1 MSDQNQNPPADNT
14 NQTNTNTN
22 SGGSLLNRFGSKP
35 TNAPTNT
42 NNNAQNNQQNGQ
54 NNPPS
59 STPFGAGRFGSG
71 SSNTGSRFGS
81 GASNNNNASNTN
93 NNAPAPSPSP
103 FRSLPSREQIEY
115 ALLPLHKVAVRFEL
129 KGLGDPFYRLLGHE
143 VNTEHSDSRLVVR
156 KLEQGGDDANA
167 IRTLM
172 DSVWEKYG
180 LKGALM
186 VYTMENENLVKQL
199 NAPSFMP
206 KKDLFDDDDDNDK
219 KEEPPK
225 PAVKVLR
232 AIDIMLVLNV
242 LARARTQVLLATS
255 PVMFNQHYLN
265 RAIVSDDPRLVA
277 LAMATGVI

>member
-14 NQTNTNTN
+14 NQTNTNSN
-22 SGGSLLNRFGSKP
+22 PGGSLLKRVEQNKP
-35 TNAPTNT
+35 TNTANNT
-42 NNNAQNNQQNGQ
+42 NNAQNNQQNGQ
-54 NNPPS
+54 NNTAS
-59 STPFGAGRFGSG
+59 SPFGTGRFGSG

-81 GASNNNNASNTN
+81 GASNNNNNSSGTT
-93 NNAPAPSPSP
+93 NNAPAPSP

-156 KLEQGGDDANA
+156 KLEQGGDDADA
-167 IRTLM
+167 IRELM
-172 DSVWEKYG
+172 DTAWGKYG
-180 LKGALM
+180 LKGAVM
-186 VYTMENENLVKQL
+186 VYPMEAENLVKQL
-199 NAPSFMP
+199 SAPTFMP
-206 KKDLFDDDDDNDK
+206 KKDLFDDDDDTDK
-219 KEEPPK
+219 KDDPPK

-232 AIDIMLVLNV
+232 AIDIMLVLNI

>member
-1 MSDQNQNPPADNT
+1 MSDQNQNPPAENT
-14 NQTNTNTN
+14 NQTSTNTTNTN
-22 SGGSLLNRFGSKP
+22 SGGSLLNRVGNKP
-35 TNAPTNT
+35 PNTANT
-42 NNNAQNNQQNGQ
+42 NNNAPNNPQNGQ

-59 STPFGAGRFGSG
+59 SNPFGSGRFGSG
-71 SSNTGSRFGS
+71 NNTNRLGSVTT
-81 GASNNNNASNTN
+81 NNANNTSTPTN
-93 NNAPAPSPSP
+93 NTSAPSP

-143 VNTEHSDSRLVVR
+143 VNPEHSDSRLVVR
-156 KLEQGGDDANA
+156 KLEQGGADVDAM
-167 IRTLM
+167 RDLM
-172 DSVWEKYG
+172 NSAWEKYG

-186 VYTMENENLVKQL
+186 VYAMEAENLVKQL

-206 KKDLFDDDDDNDK
+206 KKDLFEDDDDNEK
-219 KEEPPK
+219 KDDPPK

>member
-1 MSDQNQNPPADNT
+1 MSDQNQNPPADNS

-22 SGGSLLNRFGSKP
+22 SGGSLLNRVGSKP
-35 TNAPTNT
+35 NT
-42 NNNAQNNQQNGQ
+42 TPNNTNNAQNNQQNGQ
-54 NNPPS
+54 NNTS
-59 STPFGAGRFGSG
+59 SSPFGAGRFGGG

-81 GASNNNNASNTN
+81 ATTNNANNSTGATNN
-93 NNAPAPSPSP
+93 NNAPAPSP

-167 IRTLM
+167 IRNLM
-172 DSVWEKYG
+172 DSAWEKYG

-186 VYTMENENLVKQL
+186 VYQMENENLVKQL

-219 KEEPPK
+219 KDEPPK

>member
-1 MSDQNQNPPADNT
+1 MSDQNQNPPADNS

-22 SGGSLLNRFGSKP
+22 SGGSLLNRVGSKP
-35 TNAPTNT
+35 NT
-42 NNNAQNNQQNGQ
+42 TPNNTNNAQNNQQNGQ
-54 NNPPS
+54 NNPS
-59 STPFGAGRFGSG
+59 SSPFGAGRFGAG
-71 SSNTGSRFGS
+71 ASNTGSRFGS
-81 GASNNNNASNTN
+81 GASNTNNNNASNSN
-93 NNAPAPSPSP
+93 NNAPAPSP
-103 FRSLPSREQIEY
+103 FRPLPSREQI
-115 ALLPLHKVAVRFEL
+115 FEL

-143 VNTEHSDSRLVVR
+143 VNTEYSDSRLVVR

-167 IRTLM
+167 IRNLM
-172 DSVWEKYG
+172 DSTWEKYG

-186 VYTMENENLVKQL
+186 VYQMENENLVKQL

-219 KEEPPK
+219 KDEPPK